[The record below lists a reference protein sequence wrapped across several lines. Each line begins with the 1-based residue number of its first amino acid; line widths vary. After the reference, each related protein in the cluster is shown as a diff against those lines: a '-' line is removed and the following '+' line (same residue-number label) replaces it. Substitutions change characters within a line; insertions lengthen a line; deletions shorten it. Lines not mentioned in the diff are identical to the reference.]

1 MANLILW
8 RHAEAEVD
16 SVTGKDA
23 DRALSKNGHKDAVK
37 MAKWLHQHLPDNT
50 EILCSPARRCLET
63 LAALQQLDEVD
74 TQHKGKK
81 YPVLIVD
88 FLSVD
93 STAQTI
99 LKNVANDNI
108 SKTLLLIGHQPNL
121 GRVIAKL
128 LGMNEGACV
137 VKKGALWWLRQ
148 RLMVG
153 QSQTYLYAVR
163 NPRD

>member
-8 RHAEAEVD
+8 RHADAEVD

-23 DRALSKNGHKDAVK
+23 DRALSKSGLKDADR
-37 MAKWLHQHLPDNT
+37 MAKWIHQHLPENT

-63 LAALQQLDEVD
+63 LAALQQLDEVN
-74 TQHKGKK
+74 TQHEAKK
-81 YPVLIVD
+81 YPDQIVD

-93 STAQTI
+93 STVQMI
-99 LKNVANDNI
+99 IKNIANDD
-108 SKTLLLIGHQPNL
+108 SSRTLLVIGHQPNL

-137 VKKGALWWLRQ
+137 VKKGAVWWLRQ